1 MIVRSATCKDAPL
14 PSPSP
19 HSRPVKILLVED
31 HDMVA
36 EAICLALER
45 SPDLHIVGRAA
56 SVASALAE
64 TRRCEPD
71 VVLMD
76 RRLPDGDGVTAIAD
90 LLALAPGVRVLIL
103 AGEGSGSVAARV
115 AETGGS
121 GLILKARGLGELED
135 AVRRVAAGEV
145 VFSED
150 FLGDVLGRLTGRTSG
165 PGANLTPRE
174 REALQLLGEGRTT
187 AEISEQLGVALN
199 TGRNHVQRV
208 LEKLGAR
215 SQLEAVTI
223 ARREG
228 LLK

>member
-1 MIVRSATCKDAPL
+1 M

-19 HSRPVKILLVED
+19 HSRPVRVLLVED

-45 SPDLHIVGRAA
+45 SPGLRIVGRAA
-56 SVASALAE
+56 SVASALADA
-64 TRRCEPD
+64 RRTEPD

-76 RRLPDGDGVTAIAD
+76 RRLPDGDGVAAIAD
-90 LLALAPGVRVLIL
+90 LLALVPNVRVLVL

-115 AETGGS
+115 AEAGGA
-121 GLILKARGLGELED
+121 GLILKARGLSELED
-135 AVRRVAAGEV
+135 AVRRVAQGEL
-145 VFSED
+145 VFSQD
-150 FLGDVLGRLTGRTSG
+150 LLGDVLGRLAGRTSG
-165 PGANLTPRE
+165 LGANLTPRE
-174 REALQLLGEGRTT
+174 REALALLGQGRTT

-228 LLK
+228 LLA

>member
-1 MIVRSATCKDAPL
+1 MH
-14 PSPSP
+14 SPSP
-19 HSRPVKILLVED
+19 HSRPVRILLVED

-45 SPDLHIVGRAA
+45 SPDLQIVGRAA
-56 SVASALAE
+56 SVASALADV
-64 TRRCEPD
+64 TRCKPD
-71 VVLMD
+71 VVLLD
-76 RRLPDGDGVTAIAD
+76 RRLPDGDGVSAIVD
-90 LLALAPGVRVLIL
+90 LLALAPNLRILVL

-115 AETGGS
+115 AETGGA
-121 GLILKARGLGELED
+121 GLILKARGLSELED
-135 AVRRVAAGEV
+135 AVRRVAAGEL
-145 VFSED
+145 VFSQD
-150 FLGDVLGRLTGRTSG
+150 LLSDVLRRLTGRTSG
-165 PGANLTPRE
+165 LGANLTPRE
-174 REALQLLGEGRTT
+174 REALDLLQEGRTT

-215 SQLEAVTI
+215 SQLEAVAI

>member
-1 MIVRSATCKDAPL
+1 M

-19 HSRPVKILLVED
+19 HSRPVRLLLVED

-36 EAICLALER
+36 EAIRLALER
-45 SPDLHIVGRAA
+45 SSDLQVVGRAA
-56 SVASALAE
+56 TVASALADVK
-64 TRRCEPD
+64 RCEPD

-76 RRLPDGDGVTAIAD
+76 RRLPDGDGVAAIPD
-90 LLALAPGVRVLIL
+90 LLALVPEARILIL
-103 AGEGSGSVAARV
+103 AGEGNGAVAARV
-115 AETGGS
+115 AETGGA
-121 GLILKARGLGELED
+121 GLILKARGLSELED
-135 AVRRVAAGEV
+135 AVHRVAAGEM
-145 VFSED
+145 VFSQD
-150 FLGDVLGRLTGRTSG
+150 LLGDVLGRLTGRSPG

-174 REALQLLGEGRTT
+174 REALQLLGEGHTT

-215 SQLEAVTI
+215 SQLEAVAI